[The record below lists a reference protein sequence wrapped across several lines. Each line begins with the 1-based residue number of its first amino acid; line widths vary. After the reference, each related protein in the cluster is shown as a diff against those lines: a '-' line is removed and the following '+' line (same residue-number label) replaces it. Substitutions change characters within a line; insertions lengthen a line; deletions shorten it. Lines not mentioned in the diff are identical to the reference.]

1 MKPPSAMLN
10 ISFGLV
16 GDEEGLVAETVAV
29 LDCIVEVD
37 PGESER
43 EREGGDVYVHVYM
56 YSILHHIYSPFSFGP
71 GCVGSFL
78 TSPSSLVAV
87 LLVEGV
93 VNSTPSVD

>member
-43 EREGGDVYVHVYM
+43 ERGGMFMYM
-56 YSILHHIYSPFSFGP
+56 CTCTPFCITFIHLS
-71 GCVGSFL
+71 
-78 TSPSSLVAV
+78 
-87 LLVEGV
+87 LLVQAA
-93 VNSTPSVD
+93 

>member
-43 EREGGDVYVHVYM
+43 ERERGRC
-56 YSILHHIYSPFSFGP
+56 LCTCTPFCITFIHLS
-71 GCVGSFL
+71 
-78 TSPSSLVAV
+78 
-87 LLVEGV
+87 LLVQAA
-93 VNSTPSVD
+93 

>member
-43 EREGGDVYVHVYM
+43 ERGGMFMYM

-78 TSPSSLVAV
+78 TSPSSPVAV

-93 VNSTPSVD
+93 VNSAPSAD